1 MNKKIFGVFTVILMM
16 NVLTF
21 NIYATEH
28 LIYSDSHEY
37 SEIMRKKMKYWI
49 L

>member
-1 MNKKIFGVFTVILMM
+1 MNKKLSGVFTVILMI

-21 NIYATEH
+21 NIYAMEH
-28 LIYSDSHEY
+28 LIDRNDREY
-37 SEIMRKKMKYWI
+37 SRRSC